1 MSGTGAALAGRCLP
15 RSDHPHAVRPRQI
28 SSAFAFRCLANSMC
42 KAVMS
47 KRRHAAWLTFT
58 LAAYAL
64 GAGGTPARPR
74 VNGRAAS
81 SACCAPCAH
90 ALPVARSSQQRARRG
105 RPAERS
111 LSAERE
117 AGSIRSSRGALR
129 LLPASGRL
137 ELGLHAPRL
146 AAAPRDAA
154 KRLATSVRS
163 ERASPPPRAAQSRR
177 ERLATYGLAARQAA
191 ALTRHRAATRAV
203 AARSATADCRSRA
216 WLRRACASRRCEP
229 SRAEAAAVAASK
241 PAFET
246 SAETV
251 TLASGATPQHARVR
265 ARPEPSST
273 LAGLFLDNDVAL
285 VKVRTAMIS
294 SERVLIK
301 AVVFMKDMH

>member
-28 SSAFAFRCLANSMC
+28 SSAFAVDCLANSMC
-42 KAVMS
+42 KAVIS

-129 LLPASGRL
+129 LLPASGGL
-137 ELGLHAPRL
+137 ELGRHAPRL

-163 ERASPPPRAAQSRR
+163 ERASPPPCAAQSRGAAAR
-177 ERLATYGLAARQAA
+177 GSPPMVSPLAKPPRSLATARPLEPLLLAPPQP
-191 ALTRHRAATRAV
+191 
-203 AARSATADCRSRA
+203 TA
-216 WLRRACASRRCEP
+216 
-229 SRAEAAAVAASK
+229 
-241 PAFET
+241 
-246 SAETV
+246 
-251 TLASGATPQHARVR
+251 ARVR
-265 ARPEPSST
+265 
-273 LAGLFLDNDVAL
+273 G
-285 VKVRTAMIS
+285 
-294 SERVLIK
+294 
-301 AVVFMKDMH
+301 